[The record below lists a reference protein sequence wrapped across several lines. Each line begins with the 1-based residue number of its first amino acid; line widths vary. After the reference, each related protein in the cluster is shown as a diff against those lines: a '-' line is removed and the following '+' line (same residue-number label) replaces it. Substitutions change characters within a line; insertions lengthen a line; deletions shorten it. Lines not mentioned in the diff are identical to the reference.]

1 MVDRVKRVEE
11 AGGSSDH
18 YTNQVK
24 IPDRGSMIRNLKERE
39 ESFQKTDLMPQAS
52 KSTSHC

>member
-11 AGGSSDH
+11 ADGSSDH